1 MNNANFSFHLN
12 CLNGAIGQWFGNYY
26 AKVAIDILTPFV
38 TATLSA
44 TYVVFGD
51 RKSRGFA
58 IGVCVASIPAIAL
71 TTTQF
76 GMLISSG
83 TPWIDPNMWDS
94 HAHSHFIGALIWGPL
109 SIILGFTSLLATWST
124 GMARKVG

>member
-1 MNNANFSFHLN
+1 MQILAFILIV
-12 CLNGAIGQWFGNYY
+12 LMAAIWQWFGNFY
-26 AKVAIDILTPFV
+26 AKVAIDILTPLV
-38 TATLSA
+38 IATLGA

-76 GMLISSG
+76 GM
-83 TPWIDPNMWDS
+83 P
-94 HAHSHFIGALIWGPL
+94 F
-109 SIILGFTSLLATWST
+109 
-124 GMARKVG
+124 